1 MAKSYNARCASGSNA
16 PKTLKDHPFYG
27 FELDEEQAA
36 FRDAIWNPEKLI
48 VFCNAKA
55 GTGKAQPKNTLIPT
69 PSGEKL
75 LGDIQVGD
83 FVFDRRG
90 QPTKVLGVFEQGQ
103 QRAYRVSFNDGR
115 STICAGEHLW
125 TYYGYRE
132 NVVTETLNSMMQR
145 SVITGNR
152 GARYNIPINNAVQ
165 YSTKHFE
172 IDPYVIGAF
181 LGDGCCTCDSL
192 TLSSADEELVSEV
205 AELMSC
211 TYKKN
216 TDKNYSWT
224 FYNNGHRVITKDFF
238 SQYPSMINTCDKKRI
253 PLEYFYGDVEQRK
266 SLLQGLMDTDGGITF
281 AESRY
286 NVRYSSVN
294 KELMEDILRVI
305 YSLGYS
311 GTINCDYRDQYE
323 NGVCY
328 NLSMRIPNSDK
339 ADMFRLSRK
348 KNMAMKAKVSDA
360 QRKYDRLAI
369 RDIEDLGY
377 ECEMVCIYVDNSEHL
392 YLTNDFIVT
401 HNTMVATAT
410 ANLLVQYGRYEGI
423 VYISSPTQE
432 SKLGFLP
439 GEIEDKTAVYSE
451 PFMEALMK
459 INVNPYTAVNQYN
472 ITNQKNGTS
481 YIDAITHVYL
491 RGCNFENKVII
502 IDESQNFY
510 IDELKKTLTRMS
522 DNCKVIVI
530 GHSGQIDL
538 YHNPENSGFVRYL
551 EHFKNDPRTAVCE
564 LHKNYRGWISSHA
577 DELT

>member
-27 FELDEEQAA
+27 FELDAEQTA

-48 VFCNAKA
+48 VFCNSKA
-55 GTGKAQPKNTLIPT
+55 GTGK
-69 PSGEKL
+69 
-75 LGDIQVGD
+75 
-83 FVFDRRG
+83 
-90 QPTKVLGVFEQGQ
+90 
-103 QRAYRVSFNDGR
+103 
-115 STICAGEHLW
+115 
-125 TYYGYRE
+125 
-132 NVVTETLNSMMQR
+132 
-145 SVITGNR
+145 
-152 GARYNIPINNAVQ
+152 
-165 YSTKHFE
+165 
-172 IDPYVIGAF
+172 
-181 LGDGCCTCDSL
+181 
-192 TLSSADEELVSEV
+192 
-205 AELMSC
+205 
-211 TYKKN
+211 
-216 TDKNYSWT
+216 
-224 FYNNGHRVITKDFF
+224 
-238 SQYPSMINTCDKKRI
+238 
-253 PLEYFYGDVEQRK
+253 
-266 SLLQGLMDTDGGITF
+266 
-281 AESRY
+281 
-286 NVRYSSVN
+286 
-294 KELMEDILRVI
+294 
-305 YSLGYS
+305 
-311 GTINCDYRDQYE
+311 
-323 NGVCY
+323 
-328 NLSMRIPNSDK
+328 
-339 ADMFRLSRK
+339 
-348 KNMAMKAKVSDA
+348 
-360 QRKYDRLAI
+360 
-369 RDIEDLGY
+369 
-377 ECEMVCIYVDNSEHL
+377 
-392 YLTNDFIVT
+392 
-401 HNTMVATAT
+401 TMVATAT

-564 LHKNYRGWISSHA
+564 LHKNYRGWLSSHA